1 MNTQTP
7 SVLDVA
13 CGSRMFWFDRSDPRA
28 VFVDRRVESHVLPD
42 VSSAG
47 GSRTLVI
54 SPDVQADFT
63 RLPFKSGHFSQVVFD
78 PPHFQRN
85 GSKSWVGLKYGT
97 LPEDWQNI
105 IRLGFAECFRVLA
118 PGGTLVFKW
127 CEDEIPVS
135 RILALAPER
144 PLFGNKSGKNSK
156 THWLSFLKPNTAC
169 SRPDQLRESGIEYQ
183 PLAIGEVSGG

>member
-1 MNTQTP
+1 MSTQTP

-54 SPDVQADFT
+54 SPDIQADFT
-63 RLPFKSGHFSQVVFD
+63 SLPFKSDHFSQVVFD

-85 GSKSWVGLKYGT
+85 GSRSWVGLKYGT
-97 LPEDWQNI
+97 LSNGWQDM
-105 IRLGFAECFRVLA
+105 IRRGFAECFRVLA

-135 RILALAPER
+135 RILALAPDR

-169 SRPDQLRESGIEYQ
+169 SRTPTAAKLEGQNNLVGV
-183 PLAIGEVSGG
+183 G